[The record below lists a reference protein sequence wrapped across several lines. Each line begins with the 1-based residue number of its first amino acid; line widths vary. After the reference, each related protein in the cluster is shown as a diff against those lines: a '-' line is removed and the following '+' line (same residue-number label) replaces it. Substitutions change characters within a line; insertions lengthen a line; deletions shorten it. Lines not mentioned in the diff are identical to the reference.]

1 MEADMSLLN
10 ALPGALTGG
19 GKAGAAQ
26 GGGLA
31 EIAQIAMQNPQLMQ
45 VAAGMLSAG
54 NKHGGLAGLMGAF
67 QKAGIGDVAQSWV
80 GTGANQPV
88 QPAQIEQVFGAAGLQ
103 RIAAKANVAP
113 QETSGLLA
121 QLLPVLVDQMTPR
134 GAPPA
139 QAPANADALLGM
151 LGGLLGK
158 R

>member
-1 MEADMSLLN
+1 MSVPNSLV
-10 ALPGALTGG
+10 GALTGG
-19 GKAGAAQ
+19 GQAGAAH

-31 EIAQIAMQNPQLMQ
+31 QIAQIAMQHPQLMQ
-45 VAAGMLSAG
+45 VAAGMLSAE

-67 QKAGIGDVAQSWV
+67 RKAGLGDVAQSWV

-88 QPAQIEQVFGAAGLQ
+88 QPSQIERVFGAVGLQ

-113 QETSGLLA
+113 QEASGLLA

-139 QAPANADALLGM
+139 QAPTNADALLGM

>member
-1 MEADMSLLN
+1 MEVDMSLLN
-10 ALPGALTGG
+10 SLLGALTGG
-19 GKAGAAQ
+19 GQAGAAQ

-31 EIAQIAMQNPQLMQ
+31 QIAQIAMQNPQLMQ
-45 VAAGMLSAG
+45 VAAGMLSAD

-67 QKAGIGDVAQSWV
+67 QKAGLGDVAQSWV

-88 QPAQIEQVFGAAGLQ
+88 RPDQIEQVFGAAGLQ

-113 QETSGLLA
+113 QQASGLLA
-121 QLLPVLVDQMTPR
+121 QLLPVLVDQMTPK